1 LRDNRIDLIRG
12 FAMVTICV
20 NHITWMLGKVESVSL
35 KIPTLTHYGYSSA
48 AEIFFFMSGYMVGMV
63 YLNKFDT
70 RAKLLSRACNRFCVT
85 AIS

>member
-1 LRDNRIDLIRG
+1 
-12 FAMVTICV
+12 MVTICV
-20 NHITWMLGKVESVSL
+20 NHITWMLGKVESVSQ

-70 RAKLLSRACNRFCVT
+70 RAKLLSRAFHLYKVNITLF
-85 AIS
+85 ISLVILV